1 MPENARPHLGDADI
15 IIVGGG
21 PSGSSTALHLERL
34 DPKLAARTI
43 VLEKHRHPRE
53 KICGGALTLNAERI
67 ISDLDISLD
76 IQYAPVHHVRLVYG
90 EASFDFPEDGCA
102 KRIIRRCDLDG
113 LLFQTVKDRHVP
125 TVEEIRVIKVVRRP
139 DHLVVMTDRGHY
151 RAKVVVSADGV
162 HAVLRKTPGFGP
174 GKMTRIYEAKTPAD
188 PAKEAVFTEQVL
200 LIDLSYVR
208 EGLGGYYWDFPCYEG
223 SAPYVSRGIVDAS
236 NIASKVY
243 LDELLVRRG
252 VNLEG
257 AIRKVRPI
265 RHFDPREHFS
275 EPRMLFVGDAMGSDP
290 LFAGGISQGLAS
302 GQFVAEAPHDAFS
315 QNNLSFFSYTK
326 EWPPK
331 PLRQGVEG
339 VRPRGAFSV
348 RPAGRAG
355 ALFPARKPG
364 ALQAD
369 RTQLRRDSEYLR
381 EHSANHESSGQASVP
396 VPQPRAPFSF
406 SRGAGRRSGRA
417 GRFVGVVGNCAGNE
431 R

>member
-1 MPENARPHLGDADI
+1 MAKQNSQVDQHLEDVDI

-34 DPKLAARTI
+34 NPKLAQRALI
-43 VLEKHRHPRE
+43 LEKYKHPRE
-53 KICGGALTLNAERI
+53 KICGGALTLNAERMI
-67 ISDLDISLD
+67 ADLGISLD

-113 LLFQTVKDRHVP
+113 LLFQTVKDRNVP

-174 GKMTRIYEAKTPAD
+174 GKMTRIYEVKTPAD

-236 NIASKVY
+236 NIASKAY
-243 LDELLVRRG
+243 LDRLLVRRG
-252 VNLEG
+252 VKLEG
-257 AIRKVRPI
+257 AIRKVWPI

-275 EPRMLFVGDAMGSDP
+275 EPRMLLVGDAMGSDP
-290 LFAGGISQGLAS
+290 LFSEGISQGLAS
-302 GQFVAEAPHDAFS
+302 GQLAAEALHDAFS
-315 QNNLSFFSYTK
+315 RNNLSFFNYTK
-326 EWPPK
+326 N
-331 PLRQGVEG
+331 V
-339 VRPRGAFSV
+339 
-348 RPAGRAG
+348 
-355 ALFPARKPG
+355 
-364 ALQAD
+364 
-369 RTQLRRDSEYLR
+369 
-381 EHSANHESSGQASVP
+381 
-396 VPQPRAPFSF
+396 
-406 SRGAGRRSGRA
+406 RRSRFGKELKAYVRAARFLYGRHAELVLSFLHGNPELCTLIGHSYA
-417 GRFVGVVGNCAGNE
+417 GTANISESLPRIASLLAKHLFQYRSRMRRFRSAAALDAEPAALAGSSAL
-431 R
+431 